1 MTCDFCGEPLQF
13 EEHCERA
20 GLVDVKVSGGYSS
33 TPGNGSGAL
42 DDRTVYKFSICE
54 FCLDWMFTQF
64 KIPPKMTEL
73 IGDGIEI
80 SADLFKSAIKRVA
93 EDDWR
98 KQKKKFY
105 NEQTRRCV
113 ARTRK

>member
-1 MTCDFCGEPLQF
+1 MTCNFCGEPLQF

-20 GLVDVKVSGGYSS
+20 GLVDAKVSGGYSS

-42 DDRTVYKFSICE
+42 DDCTTYEFSICE
-54 FCLDWMFTQF
+54 FCLDWLFTQF
-64 KIPPKMTEL
+64 KTPPKLTEL
-73 IGDGIEI
+73 HGDPNSIPSFR
-80 SADLFKSAIKRVA
+80 SATKRVA

-105 NEQTRRCV
+105 DEQRRR
-113 ARTRK
+113 AALRKKIK